1 MGIASF
7 SILVL
12 RGGLY
17 SKKCRDSDPLLGGGL
32 YARGAYSEGG
42 AYMPDYTVDRGRL
55 TLLSHSASLT
65 LLILHNLSTPY
76 L

>member
-7 SILVL
+7 LILVL

-17 SKKCRDSDPLLGGGL
+17 SKKCQDSDPLSGGGL

-42 AYMPDYTVDRGRL
+42 AYMPDYTVRAAAKTEANHGPRIPEP
-55 TLLSHSASLT
+55 SLA
-65 LLILHNLSTPY
+65 
-76 L
+76 